1 MKFLTVD
8 DAKVIRMMLE
18 NVVKRYIKH
27 ATMLQAEH
35 GADGMKVLEEHPD
48 VKMIFIDWNMPIMNG
63 YEFVKAVRA
72 NDAYKEIKLI
82 MVTTEGEREKVAE
95 AAKAG
100 INGYVVKPFNQE
112 ILEKVIK
119 KYFDV

>member
-18 NVVKRYIKH
+18 NVVKRFIKD
-27 ATMLQAEH
+27 ATMFQAEH
-35 GADGMKVLEEHPD
+35 GADALKVLDEHPD
-48 VKMIFIDWNMPIMNG
+48 IKMIFIDWNMPIMNG

-72 NDAYKEIKLI
+72 NDKYNNIKLI

-95 AAKAG
+95 AAKVG

-112 ILEKVIK
+112 VLEKVIK
-119 KYFDV
+119 KYFDI